1 MKNLKQ
7 RWNGTKEPKAKPKD
21 NIIKM
26 AGKMDGKM
34 DEKRDVRRK
43 TVEKWSKNGRKTA
56 LFFTKI
62 QSPVSGVEK
71 WGEIEVSGG
80 LRKIGDFIGLVG
92 GALWL
97 ITGCSGG
104 QPH

>member
-1 MKNLKQ
+1 VKNLKQ

-43 TVEKWSKNGRKTA
+43 TVEKWSEKWQKNGTFLYKN
-56 LFFTKI
+56 
-62 QSPVSGVEK
+62 SVSGLR
-71 WGEIEVSGG
+71 SG
-80 LRKIGDFIGLVG
+80 KMG
-92 GALWL
+92 GN
-97 ITGCSGG
+97 
-104 QPH
+104 